1 MAIMIPSRMPERA
14 ETTKKITQSER
25 VFFDCLR
32 DQLPDDFYVYHS
44 LGFLEPE
51 RATQGEVDFL
61 VLHPKLGMLVI
72 ECKGYGVQRD
82 NDGKWWRANQ
92 QGNQSHMHVAPNEQA
107 IKQVKSL
114 IDKFASGI
122 GRLLPGSSGTFPLS
136 YGWALAFPLSNWDAI
151 NPPPELVP
159 EVIFDMHALQNL
171 HERVVS
177 AMTFYGR
184 RFDKG
189 MPTLPI
195 KEFHRLRNDV
205 ISPALDLA
213 PKLSGQINLERIE
226 MVRLTES
233 QISIVKRLREN
244 RRLRIPG
251 GAGTGKTVLALH
263 AARMHAH
270 REKEV
275 LLVCF
280 NANLGDHLRDTAASF
295 LDLPGN
301 IEAANFHRLC
311 WRASTLLYDR
321 GLEVPSEPDAQK
333 TFWLET
339 APLILLEAIT
349 QGKIGP
355 WDAIIV
361 DEGQDFA
368 PIWWEVLEEGL
379 RDKDRSKIA
388 VFYDDSQRI
397 FDHGSPVPDYPAS
410 YALNENFRN
419 TKAIARVV
427 RTLGQVEM
435 ESHPD
440 CSEGSDPIIYQ
451 QGTPSKSR
459 KQLASLLDELIVR
472 EKLRCDQIAILSP
485 RSPKNSF
492 TEGATELGD
501 HKIVQ
506 RPADWK
512 TGVLHTTI
520 SGFKG
525 LEADVVI
532 MINID
537 PDDERCN
544 RNARYVA
551 ASRACHRLYVF
562 AKGNWLDVGPP
573 ADSTAD
579 SATDTQSQA
588 IPVS

>member
-1 MAIMIPSRMPERA
+1 MAIMIPARLPERE
-14 ETTKKITQSER
+14 ETTHRITQSER

-32 DQLPDDFYVYHS
+32 DQLPDDFHVFHS
-44 LGFLEPE
+44 MGFLEPK
-51 RATQGEVDFL
+51 RATQSEVDFL
-61 VLHPKLGMLVI
+61 VLHPKYGMLVI
-72 ECKGYGVQRD
+72 ECKGYGVIRD
-82 NDGKWWRANQ
+82 EQGQWWRANH
-92 QGNQSHMHVAPNEQA
+92 QGVQSKLFLTPSEQA
-107 IKQVKSL
+107 TKQVEGLVS
-114 IDKFASGI
+114 KFTSGVD
-122 GRLLPGSSGTFPLS
+122 RLLRHTRGKFPLS
-136 YGWALAFPLSNWDAI
+136 YGWALAFPLSSWDTI

-159 EVIFDMHALQNL
+159 EILFDMHSLQDM
-171 HERVVS
+171 HRRVVS
-177 AMTFYGR
+177 AMNFHAR
-184 RFDKG
+184 RFDEHSV
-189 MPTLPI
+189 PTLSTQDFQ
-195 KEFHRLRNDV
+195 KLLVDV

-226 MVRLTES
+226 MVRLTQS
-233 QISIVKRLREN
+233 QISIVERLREN

-251 GAGTGKTVLALH
+251 GAGTGKTILALH
-263 AARMHAH
+263 AARMHAN
-270 REKEV
+270 REKDV

-280 NANLGDHLRDTAASF
+280 NANLGDYLHETSATF
-295 LDLPGN
+295 PDLPGS
-301 IEAANFHRLC
+301 IRATNFHRLC
-311 WRASTLLYDR
+311 AQANRILYDR
-321 GLEVPSEPDAQK
+321 GLDVPEEPEAQK
-333 TFWLET
+333 DFWLET
-339 APLILLEAIT
+339 APLILLEAIS

-379 RDKDRSKIA
+379 RCQNKSKIA

-427 RTLGQVEM
+427 RALGQVEM
-435 ESHPD
+435 KSHPE
-440 CSEGSDPIIYQ
+440 CSEGTDPIIY
-451 QGTPSKSR
+451 PHASPAKSR
-459 KQLASLLDELIVR
+459 KQLTSLLDDLIAR

-485 RSPKNSF
+485 RSAKNSF
-492 TEGATELGD
+492 TEGATELGE
-501 HKIVQ
+501 HPIVL

-512 TGVLHTTI
+512 NGVLHTTI

-551 ASRACHRLYVF
+551 ASRARHRLYVF
-562 AKGNWLDVGPP
+562 ARGNWLDVGSPTTQQ
-573 ADSTAD
+573 TA
-579 SATDTQSQA
+579 QPM
-588 IPVS
+588 PVSEG